1 MTKSIII
8 GSMAALML
16 SVGLFVA
23 RERPEWVPI
32 MGQEEEKEPVLVFL
46 VGSPQGVA
54 MMRRAVDPGRVVAE
68 TPNAIALAEGRM
80 VAASAEAVGAP
91 LVAAG
96 WSDRKLEI
104 ITVPK
109 SEGLERSS
117 QAGPGGRGG
126 GAEDPRMARLAEL
139 RNKPTL
145 NVGDLIFLM
154 NAMNDGLL

>member
-32 MGQEEEKEPVLVFL
+32 MGHEEKEEPVLVFL

-117 QAGPGGRGG
+117 QAGPGGQGG
-126 GAEDPRMARLAEL
+126 GADDPRMARLAEL

-154 NAMNDGLL
+154 NAMNNGLL